1 MFRTDTSLN
10 KSKFSSRSIPNN
22 PQNSLAGNRIQQRT
36 ENPVVATAA
45 AAAAK
50 KPLSTA
56 FSSRQ
61 IGRSAS
67 NLASDSPG
75 MIRQD
80 TKRILNKTKPETY
93 VKRTLSVQNV
103 GRSSPVG
110 SREKKKKMDSGP
122 IERFKKNCSSMEP
135 ACIALSIVRKHEG
148 ECQSIAEQGL
158 TVQKGNINKILE
170 ETTLITEPMHPRLGV
185 TNINN
190 HSQPDNIEEMR
201 NIHGAEAHLKE
212 INEQNICPLGKQIIL
227 QLNEKINN
235 LELQKI
241 ELQQNLD
248 ISCKTVEELKLTYSQ
263 LLEENRNST
272 VVIEQ
277 IKSQLELE
285 RTKFSELKL
294 KLDATIDKFNGEKAE
309 WLQLQKDLQT
319 AIVVADNVRAEAE
332 EKLCKVV
339 ALNQD
344 LNGCIAALKE
354 ELQVK
359 KIETFQPNFE
369 DTIDEHISDAATVS
383 SKPETMN
390 FDNIASRHLGE
401 PTDCVKV
408 SLHVKEQDHT
418 MISQSV
424 TGLFNQC
431 PQSSGLCLKP
441 SQIQS
446 SVSLPQNRHENSR
459 ENVSYKDDFCR
470 FSPCRRSASTSNI
483 PSPASDLVKQAVV
496 SDDVKAAAMN
506 SMVMCGSFGNSA
518 GREQLTD
525 TTYQLTDSSVTFRLA
540 SSISSEKLLEKTR
553 PVSLFQSDPLICLAK
568 QMGGSKRNALLRWC
582 QRQTEDYRGVDITNF
597 SSSWNDGLALC
608 ALIHS
613 FHPHRIPYK
622 ELDSQ
627 NKLKNFSLA
636 FQAIAEIGI
645 PANPQLIQVF
655 LSERPNWQEVILFIS
670 SIYKHFEVDGISS
683 QKMKPNLKPA
693 SDGAYA
699 VESLDALS
707 TKT

>member
-1 MFRTDTSLN
+1 MFRTDTGLN
-10 KSKFSSRSIPNN
+10 KSKFSSRSIPNNN

-36 ENPVVATAA
+36 GNPVATAA

-75 MIRQD
+75 MILQD
-80 TKRILNKTKPETY
+80 TKRILNKTKPETS

-110 SREKKKKMDSGP
+110 SREKKKKMDGGP
-122 IERFKKNCSSMEP
+122 IERFKKNCSSTQP

-170 ETTLITEPMHPRLGV
+170 ETKFITEPMHPRLVV
-185 TNINN
+185 TSRNN

-212 INEQNICPLGKQIIL
+212 VNEQNICPLGKQIIL
-227 QLNEKINN
+227 QLNDKINN

-248 ISCKTVEELKLTYSQ
+248 INCKTVEELKLTCSQ
-263 LLEENRNST
+263 LLEENRNLA

-277 IKSQLELE
+277 IEPQLELE

-294 KLDATIDKFNGEKAE
+294 KLDATIGNFNGEKAE

-344 LNGCIAALKE
+344 LNGCITALKE
-354 ELQVK
+354 ELRVK

-369 DTIDEHISDAATVS
+369 DTVDEHISDAVTMS

-408 SLHVKEQDHT
+408 SVRVKEQDRT

-446 SVSLPQNRHENSR
+446 SVCLPQNIHENFR
-459 ENVSYKDDFCR
+459 ENVSDKDDFCR
-470 FSPCRRSASTSNI
+470 FSPCRCSASTSNI

-506 SMVMCGSFGNSA
+506 SMVICGSLSNSA
-518 GREQLTD
+518 TREQLTD
-525 TTYQLTDSSVTFRLA
+525 TTYQLTDSSLKFRLA
-540 SSISSEKLLEKTR
+540 SSIR
-553 PVSLFQSDPLICLAK
+553 
-568 QMGGSKRNALLRWC
+568 
-582 QRQTEDYRGVDITNF
+582 
-597 SSSWNDGLALC
+597 
-608 ALIHS
+608 
-613 FHPHRIPYK
+613 
-622 ELDSQ
+622 
-627 NKLKNFSLA
+627 
-636 FQAIAEIGI
+636 
-645 PANPQLIQVF
+645 
-655 LSERPNWQEVILFIS
+655 
-670 SIYKHFEVDGISS
+670 
-683 QKMKPNLKPA
+683 
-693 SDGAYA
+693 
-699 VESLDALS
+699 
-707 TKT
+707 